1 MKFSEVFTGV
11 VELAKAGYKPEDVKG
26 LLELCK
32 TDPSE
37 SNEPKQNE
45 SDPTVNKVEP
55 TEPKQNEP
63 VIDAFAQLVQ
73 NSNNN

>member
-32 TDPSE
+32 TDPGE
-37 SNEPKQNE
+37 SNEPK
-45 SDPTVNKVEP
+45 EP
-55 TEPKQNEP
+55 EPNEPKEPKEPEPNEP
-63 VIDAFAQLVQ
+63 KEPEPNAFEKLV
-73 NSNNN
+73 NGSN

>member
-37 SNEPKQNE
+37 SNETK
-45 SDPTVNKVEP
+45 PTADKVEP
-55 TEPKQNEP
+55 TEPKKNEP
-63 VIDAFAQLVQ
+63 EPDAFEKLV
-73 NSNNN
+73 NGSN

>member
-32 TDPSE
+32 TDPLE
-37 SNEPKQNE
+37 SNEPEPKE
-45 SDPTVNKVEP
+45 PEPKEPEP
-55 TEPKQNEP
+55 TEPKKKEP
-63 VIDAFAQLVQ
+63 EPDAFEKLV
-73 NSNNN
+73 NGSK

>member
-32 TDPSE
+32 TDPDESKEPKEPEPKEPKEPEPNETKEPE
-37 SNEPKQNE
+37 SNAFEKL
-45 SDPTVNKVEP
+45 VNG
-55 TEPKQNEP
+55 
-63 VIDAFAQLVQ
+63 
-73 NSNNN
+73 SN

>member
-32 TDPSE
+32 TDPLE
-37 SNEPKQNE
+37 SNEPK
-45 SDPTVNKVEP
+45 EP
-55 TEPKQNEP
+55 TEPKEPNEP
-63 VIDAFAQLVQ
+63 TEPKKKEPEPDAFEKLV
-73 NSNNN
+73 NGSK

>member
-11 VELAKAGYKPEDVKG
+11 IELAKAGYKPEDVKG

-37 SNEPKQNE
+37 SME
-45 SDPTVNKVEP
+45 TEP
-55 TEPKQNEP
+55 TEPKKNEP
-63 VIDAFAQLVQ
+63 TEPTEPKKNEPEPDAFEKLV
-73 NSNNN
+73 NGSK